1 MNVDPCPS
9 AGEAIDRA
17 PENDVP
23 PPQGYADRHSGG
35 YDMAQMAMPGTRR
48 IADALGG
55 RKVLKRELD
64 SARALLRGVEAG
76 LPYASLEAVTE
87 RFGLSRSEVAAAL
100 RLPPRTLARRKRE
113 RKLRPDES
121 DRLVRL
127 ARVAADAARVLGD
140 DAKAGSWLRRPN
152 TALGGES
159 PLELLR
165 SDLGARQVEDVLG
178 RIEFGVYS

>member
-1 MNVDPCPS
+1 
-9 AGEAIDRA
+9 
-17 PENDVP
+17 
-23 PPQGYADRHSGG
+23 
-35 YDMAQMAMPGTRR
+35 MAHMAMLRAKD
-48 IADALGG
+48 IAAALGG
-55 RKVLKRELD
+55 RRVLKADLG
-64 SARALLRGVEAG
+64 STRALLRGVESG
-76 LPYASLEAVTE
+76 LPYGSLDALTA
-87 RFGLSRSEVAAAL
+87 RFGLSRAEVASAL

-127 ARVAADAARVLGD
+127 ARVTADAARVLGD
-140 DAKAGSWLRRPN
+140 DEKAGTWLRRPN
-152 TALGGES
+152 TALGGAT